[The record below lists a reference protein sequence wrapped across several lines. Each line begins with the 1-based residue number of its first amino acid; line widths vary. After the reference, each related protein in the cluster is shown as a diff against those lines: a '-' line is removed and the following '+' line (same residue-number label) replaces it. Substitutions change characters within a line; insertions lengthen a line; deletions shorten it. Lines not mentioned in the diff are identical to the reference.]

1 MCADGA
7 HNEMKRNR
15 NKSERQRVDKII
27 RNEMKE
33 EEVGKGVRGG
43 IEAETK
49 KKKKKKVKQQRE
61 NLKVISKCSFA
72 YHLSPVWLVFR
83 RAFRTHTR
91 AEQRLDTA
99 YISNCSQANK
109 NGTLTEEL
117 GREQKRRRE
126 WGKCIQKDRRNIYDF
141 SSISHQKNIYD
152 TLIRYEI
159 WRRSRLSTFTPKQT
173 HFFLF
178 FVFVFALAIFI
189 WYILMNCFVHFT
201 DFNLRIL

>member
-91 AEQRLDTA
+91 AEQRLETA

-141 SSISHQKNIYD
+141 SSISHQKKY
-152 TLIRYEI
+152 L
-159 WRRSRLSTFTPKQT
+159 
-173 HFFLF
+173 
-178 FVFVFALAIFI
+178 
-189 WYILMNCFVHFT
+189 
-201 DFNLRIL
+201 